1 MALTP
6 ISFPLWGD
14 RQTLAPTALC
24 GRNVEFARVRHCEH
38 ACRVG
43 AVAVSFHGL
52 YTYHGLISTNIFHP
66 G

>member
-1 MALTP
+1 MGGP
-6 ISFPLWGD
+6 IVLSTDPG
-14 RQTLAPTALC
+14 
-24 GRNVEFARVRHCEH
+24 GEH

-52 YTYHGLISTNIFHP
+52 DTYHGLISSNIFHL